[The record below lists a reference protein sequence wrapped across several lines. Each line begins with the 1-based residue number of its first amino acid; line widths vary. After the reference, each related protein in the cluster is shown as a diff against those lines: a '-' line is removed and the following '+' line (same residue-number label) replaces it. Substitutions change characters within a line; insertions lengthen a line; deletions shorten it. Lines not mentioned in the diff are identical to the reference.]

1 MKFVLSR
8 ALEDWESLTKVNLLA
23 PSSAVT
29 KNANGKTGASNSV
42 YITTEGAIQQGGGGG
57 MSAGTYEFDFEYTTA

>member
-8 ALEDWESLTKVNLLA
+8 ALNDWETLTNVNLLA

-42 YITTEGAIQQGGGGG
+42 YISTEGSMQQGGGGG
-57 MSAGTYEFDFEYTTA
+57 MSASTYEFDFEYATA

>member
-42 YITTEGAIQQGGGGG
+42 YITTEGSMQQGGGGG